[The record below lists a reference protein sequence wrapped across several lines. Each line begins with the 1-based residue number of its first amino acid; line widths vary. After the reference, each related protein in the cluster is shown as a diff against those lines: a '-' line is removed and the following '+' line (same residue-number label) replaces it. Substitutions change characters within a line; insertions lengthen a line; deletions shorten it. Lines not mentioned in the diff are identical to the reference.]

1 MTFFKIGLFTFGGG
15 LAMISV
21 ASREVVEN
29 KKWITEDEMA
39 DIVVVAESTPGAFA
53 VNAATYVGY
62 KVGGFLGSLFATLG
76 VCVPPLVIISV
87 IFFFFDRFKEN
98 VWIAAAFKGIRAAV
112 ITLLFTAFLKL
123 LRPMEKT
130 PVTIAVAV
138 VSFAVT
144 LFTGVNS
151 IYLILSGGLIGAVV
165 FAVLARR
172 ARSRLA
178 AEPLGAQPSSGGEES
193 PAGRSAGGETQASAA
208 DEASAATASGTS
220 ADVPESNAGT
230 PAESA
235 SETLSK
241 KPPENQE
248 VPENA
253 QKPAD
258 LPETP
263 TAEKPR
269 SQGGEGGEE

>member
-21 ASREVVEN
+21 ASREVVES

-112 ITLLFTAFLKL
+112 ISLLFTAFLKL

-151 IYLILSGGLIGAVV
+151 IYLILSGGMIGAVV

-178 AEPLGAQPSSGGEES
+178 AAPISAQSSAEGEES
-193 PAGRSAGGETQASAA
+193 PADKPTGGETQASAA
-208 DEASAATASGTS
+208 DKAAPATAPEST
-220 ADVPESNAGT
+220 ADAPESNAET
-230 PAESA
+230 PAGTA
-235 SETLSK
+235 SETLLK
-241 KPPENQE
+241 HPPENQE

-258 LPETP
+258 SPETP
-263 TAEKPR
+263 TTEKPR